1 MIPTQRRR
9 TRSRHF
15 HVTAR
20 EMLLELPHRCPYLPG
35 LALLG
40 VAVTATEQ
48 HHIVLEL
55 GSSTSADRFY
65 LGPTQEQVQ
74 QRARILGAAL
84 QELPDVDAFHASLV
98 QEWVLLTWE
107 SLLDEIVEQV
117 VDASL

>member
-1 MIPTQRRR
+1 MIPPQRRR